1 MRVVIHGL
9 TKEFMTG
16 QGKIRALAGVDLEV
30 RDREFFGVI
39 GPTGCGKTTLLHIIA
54 GLQQPT
60 SGAVEFVGEKR
71 TQAMVSMVFQDA
83 ALMPWRTVDRNV
95 PLGPEFRGD
104 PKPVYKRVTEFFL
117 EMVRLLDVGS
127 AHPNELSGG
136 MKQKVAI
143 ARALANDP
151 EVILMD
157 EPFANLDAQTRLL
170 LREEL
175 IRIWERDKKTVIL
188 VTHNIEEAVM
198 LCDRVAVMSAAPG
211 VVRNVISVD
220 VRRPR
225 TLKSMSDPD
234 FVRSLERI
242 WDLLRYEVDKAMR
255 ENHPSGRPASTKGE
269 ERSRK
274 NYFDWW

>member
-16 QGKIRALAGVDLEV
+16 KGRVRALAGVDLEV

-54 GLQQPT
+54 GLEKPT
-60 SGAVEFVGEKR
+60 KGSVEFVGEKR
-71 TQAMVSMVFQDA
+71 TQAMVSMVFQDPS
-83 ALMPWRTVDRNV
+83 LMPWRTVEGNV
-95 PLGPEFRGD
+95 PLGPEFR
-104 PKPVYKRVTEFFL
+104 KQPVPIYKRVTRFWL
-117 EMVRLLDVGS
+117 EMVRLLDFSS
-127 AHPNELSGG
+127 AHPAELSGG

-157 EPFANLDAQTRLL
+157 EPFASLDAQTRLL

-175 IRIWERDKKTVIL
+175 LRIWEKEKKTVIL

-198 LCDRVAVMSAAPG
+198 CCDRVAVMSSAPG
-211 VVRNVISVD
+211 VVKSVVSID

-225 TLKSMSDPD
+225 SFKSMSDPD
-234 FVRSLERI
+234 FIRCLEKI
-242 WDLLRYEVDKAMR
+242 WDL
-255 ENHPSGRPASTKGE
+255 
-269 ERSRK
+269 
-274 NYFDWW
+274 

>member
-1 MRVVIHGL
+1 MRLVVHGL
-9 TKEFMTG
+9 TKEYMTA

-30 RDREFFGVI
+30 RDREFFGVV

-54 GLQQPT
+54 GLQKPDH
-60 SGAVEFVGEKR
+60 GAVEFVGEKR
-71 TQAMVSMVFQDA
+71 TKSMVSMVFQDA
-83 ALMPWRTVDRNV
+83 ALMPWRSVDRNV
-95 PLGPEFRGD
+95 PLGPEFRGE
-104 PKPVYKRVTEFFL
+104 PRPAYQRVTHFFL
-117 EMVRLLDVGS
+117 EMVRMLDFGA
-127 AHPNELSGG
+127 AHPSELSGG

-175 IRIWERDKKTVIL
+175 LRIWEKDKKTVVL

-198 LCDRVAVMSAAPG
+198 LCDRIAVMSAAPG
-211 VVRNVISVD
+211 VVRSVISVD

-225 TLKSMSDPD
+225 TLKSMADPD
-234 FVRSLERI
+234 FAQCMEKI

-255 ENHPSGRPASTKGE
+255 QNHPSGKPAQPEGRT
-269 ERSRK
+269 RR
-274 NYFDWW
+274 NYFDWR

>member
-9 TKEFMTG
+9 TKEYVTG
-16 QGKIRALAGVDLEV
+16 KGNIRALGGVNLEV

-39 GPTGCGKTTLLHIIA
+39 GPTGCGKTTLLNIVA
-54 GLQQPT
+54 GLQKPT
-60 SGAVEFVGEKR
+60 NGSVEFVGEKR

-104 PKPVYKRVTEFFL
+104 AKPMYQRVTQFFL
-117 EMVRLLDVGS
+117 EMVRLLDFSS

-136 MKQKVAI
+136 MKQKVAL

-175 IRIWERDKKTVIL
+175 LRIWERDKKTVIL

-198 LCDRVAVMSAAPG
+198 LCDRIAVMSAAPG
-211 VVRNVISVD
+211 VVKNVITVD

-234 FVRSLERI
+234 FVRCLEKI

-255 ENHPSGRPASTKGE
+255 ENHPSADPTLQEKQ
-269 ERSRK
+269 SRR
-274 NYFDWW
+274 NYFGWW

>member
-9 TKEFMTG
+9 TKEFITG
-16 QGKIRALAGVDLEV
+16 QGKVRALAGVNLEV
-30 RDREFFGVI
+30 RDREFFGII

-54 GLQQPT
+54 GLEKPT
-60 SGAVEFVGEKR
+60 EGGVEFVGEKR

-83 ALMPWRTVDRNV
+83 SLMPWRTVEANV
-95 PLGPEFRGD
+95 PLGPEFRKQ
-104 PKPVYKRVTEFFL
+104 PIPVYRRAAQFFL
-117 EMVRLLDVGS
+117 EMVRLLDFRS
-127 AHPNELSGG
+127 ALPGELSGG

-157 EPFANLDAQTRLL
+157 EPFASLDAQTRLL

-175 IRIWERDKKTVIL
+175 LRIWEKDKKTVIL

-198 LCDRVAVMSAAPG
+198 LCDRIAVMSAAPG
-211 VVRNVISVD
+211 VVKSVIPVE

-225 TLKSMSDPD
+225 TFKSMSDPD
-234 FVRSLERI
+234 FVRCLEKI
-242 WDLLRYEVDKAMR
+242 WDLLRYEVDRAMR
-255 ENHPSGRPASTKGE
+255 ENHPSRLEQEKP
-269 ERSRK
+269 RK
-274 NYFDWW
+274 PFFDWRD